1 MSRVSKR
8 FYRVDSIRNLELLDR
23 GETAAQENRWVF
35 EVSHEAA
42 NKVGGIYQVIRSKCS
57 ASVEELGEQYV
68 LLGPYK
74 ETSVRTEVELG
85 EFPDD
90 SPLTAAVN
98 EIRSLGWRVHT
109 GRWLV
114 DGNPQIILFDIGSA
128 SDKLF
133 TYKTEFYDTCKIGIP
148 HHDIECNDAVL
159 FGFMVAKF
167 IEVFQSQALD
177 FNDCKPRIAAHFH
190 EWLAGVGLIMLRVRN
205 VDVATIFTTHA
216 TLLGRFLCAGAVD
229 FYNNLDKLTS
239 SPKQNIAEVN
249 GLEDTSPSTKPLV
262 EPLKDPLPDS
272 SSDKDRFV
280 KSTLFNI
287 DEEAGKRGIYH
298 RYCMER
304 CAVHLS
310 HTFTTVSE
318 ITGVEAENLL
328 KRKPD
333 VITPNGLN
341 VKKFSA
347 LHEFQNLHA
356 LSKEKI
362 NDFIRGH
369 FYGHMDF
376 DLDKTL
382 YFFIAGRYEF
392 GNKGADLY
400 IEALARLNHYM
411 KASGTDKT
419 VIAFMIFPAKTNNF
433 NIESLRGQ
441 AITKSLRDTIHDIQA
456 KIGKRM
462 YDICLTGRL
471 PDSSELLLKEETVRL
486 KRCIYA
492 AQRKSLPPI
501 TTHNVQDDNTDPV
514 LNALRRCHLFNDPH
528 DRVKVIFHPE
538 FLSATNPLFGMD
550 YEEFVRGCHL
560 GVFPSYYEPWGYTPA
575 ECTVMGIPSVT
586 TNLSGFGCF
595 MAEHIADPMSY
606 GIYIV
611 DRRYIGLEESVRQLA
626 QFLYEFVQLNRR
638 QRIIQRNRTERLSEL
653 LDWRIL
659 GTYYCQAR
667 QHAFREVYPD
677 LELSEA
683 SGGAGR
689 LSYPRPLSEPPSPSS
704 SRATTPAP
712 SEHGSDEE
720 DSVDSEAELEELGV
734 QSANGSVASSR

>member
-8 FYRVDSIRNLELLDR
+8 FYRVDSIRNLEHLDR

-74 ETSVRTEVELG
+74 EASVRTEVELG
-85 EFPDD
+85 EFAAE
-90 SPLTAAVN
+90 SPLTSAVN

-128 SDKLF
+128 SDKLYD
-133 TYKTEFYDTCKIGIP
+133 YKTQFYDSCKIGIP
-148 HHDIECNDAVL
+148 NQDIECNDAVL

-167 IEVFQSQALD
+167 IEVFHEQAAD
-177 FNDCKPRIAAHFH
+177 FSDCKVRIAAHFH

-205 VDVATIFTTHA
+205 IDVATIFTTHA

-229 FYNNLDKLTS
+229 FYNNLDK
-239 SPKQNIAEVN
+239 
-249 GLEDTSPSTKPLV
+249 
-262 EPLKDPLPDS
+262 
-272 SSDKDRFV
+272 
-280 KSTLFNI
+280 FNI

-304 CAVHLS
+304 CAVHLA

-341 VKKFSA
+341 VKKFAA

-369 FYGHMDF
+369 FYGYMDF

-419 VIAFMIFPAKTNNF
+419 VIAFIIFPAKTNNF

-456 KIGKRM
+456 KVGKRM

-471 PDSSELLLKEETVRL
+471 PESSELLLKEETVRL

-501 TTHNVQDDNTDPV
+501 TTHNVQDDNLDPV
-514 LNALRRCHLFNDPH
+514 LNALRRCHLFNDTH

-667 QHAFREVYPD
+667 QHAFRVVYPD
-677 LELSEA
+677 LELSEEA
-683 SGGAGR
+683 GGAGR

-712 SEHGSDEE
+712 SEHGSDE
-720 DSVDSEAELEELGV
+720 DSVDSEAELVVLGAGLRAGRLNQTTPSTTELEELGV
-734 QSANGSVASSR
+734 QSGNGSVASSR

>member
-1 MSRVSKR
+1 MSRVAKR
-8 FYRVDSIRNLELLDR
+8 FYRVDSLHGLDNLDKGELAS
-23 GETAAQENRWVF
+23 EENRWVF

-42 NKVGGIYQVIRSKCS
+42 NKVGGIYQVIRSKCT
-57 ASVEELGEQYV
+57 ASVEELGDQYI

-74 ETSVRTEVELG
+74 ETSVRTEVEVG
-85 EFPDD
+85 EFPSH
-90 SPLTAAVN
+90 SPLTSAVN
-98 EIRSLGWRVHT
+98 NLRAQGWRVYP

-128 SDKLF
+128 SVHLDE
-133 TYKTEFYDTCKIGIP
+133 YKRELYENTKIGIP
-148 HHDIECNDAVL
+148 SQDIECNDSVL

-167 IEVFQSQALD
+167 IEEFRNEVVNFGDTQ
-177 FNDCKPRIAAHFH
+177 PRVCVHFH
-190 EWLAGVGLIMLRVRN
+190 EWLAGVGLITLRMRN
-205 VDVATIFTTHA
+205 IDVATVFTTHA

-229 FYNNLDKLTS
+229 FYNNLDK
-239 SPKQNIAEVN
+239 
-249 GLEDTSPSTKPLV
+249 
-262 EPLKDPLPDS
+262 
-272 SSDKDRFV
+272 
-280 KSTLFNI
+280 FNI
-287 DEEAGKRGIYH
+287 DEEAGRRGIYH

-304 CAVHLS
+304 CSAHLA

-318 ITGVEAENLL
+318 ITGIEAEHLL

-333 VITPNGLN
+333 IITPNGLN

-347 LHEFQNLHA
+347 IHEFQNLHA

-376 DLDKTL
+376 NLDNTL

-441 AITKSLRDTIHDIQA
+441 AVTKSLRDAIHDIQA

-462 YDICLTGRL
+462 YDICLSGRL
-471 PDSSELLLKEETVRL
+471 PESEELLLKEETVRL

-492 AQRKSLPPI
+492 SQRKTLPPI
-501 TTHNVQDDNTDPV
+501 TTHNVCDDAVDPV
-514 LNALRRCHLFNDPH
+514 LSALRRCRLFNDPH

-538 FLSATNPLFGMD
+538 FLSVTNPLFGMD

-606 GIYIV
+606 GIYII

-626 QFLYEFVQLNRR
+626 QNLYEFVQLNRR

-659 GTYYCQAR
+659 GSYYRQAR
-667 QHAFREVYPD
+667 QHSLGVMYPELANRE
-677 LELSEA
+677 EA
-683 SGGAGR
+683 SGAGR
-689 LSYPRPLSEPPSPSS
+689 LNYPRPLSEPPSPTS

-712 SEHGSDEE
+712 SEVGSDEDE

-734 QSANGSVASSR
+734 ASVNGSTVSSR

>member
-8 FYRVDSIRNLELLDR
+8 FYRVDSIRNLENLDR

-42 NKVGGIYQVIRSKCS
+42 NKVGGIYQVIRSKCG
-57 ASVEELGEQYV
+57 ASVEELGDQYV

-74 ETSVRTEVELG
+74 DASVRTEVELG
-85 EFPDD
+85 EFPED
-90 SPLTAAVN
+90 SPLTSTVN
-98 EIRSLGWRVHT
+98 KLRSMGWRVHT

-114 DGNPQIILFDIGSA
+114 DGNPQIILFDLGSA
-128 SDKLF
+128 SYNLDN
-133 TYKTEFYDTCKIGIP
+133 YKKELYDACKIGIP
-148 HHDIECNDAVL
+148 VHDTECNDAVL

-167 IEVFQSQALD
+167 VEEFRNESLEFAD
-177 FNDCKPRIAAHFH
+177 SKPRIAAHFH
-190 EWLAGVGLIMLRVRN
+190 EWLAGVGLIMLRVQN
-205 VDVATIFTTHA
+205 IDVATIFTTHA

-229 FYNNLDKLTS
+229 FYNNLDK
-239 SPKQNIAEVN
+239 
-249 GLEDTSPSTKPLV
+249 
-262 EPLKDPLPDS
+262 
-272 SSDKDRFV
+272 
-280 KSTLFNI
+280 FNI
-287 DEEAGKRGIYH
+287 DEEAGRRGIYH

-304 CAVHLS
+304 CAVHLT

-333 VITPNGLN
+333 IITPNGLN

-347 LHEFQNLHA
+347 IHEFQNLHA

-369 FYGHMDF
+369 FYGHMNF

-411 KASGTDKT
+411 KACGTDKT
-419 VIAFMIFPAKTNNF
+419 VIAFIIFPAKTNNF

-462 YDICLTGRL
+462 YDICLEGRL
-471 PDSSELLLKEETVRL
+471 PEPSEMLLKEETVRL

-492 AQRKSLPPI
+492 AQRKTLPPI
-501 TTHNVQDDNTDPV
+501 TTHNVQDDALDPV
-514 LNALRRCHLFNDPH
+514 LAALRRCHLFNDPQ

-575 ECTVMGIPSVT
+575 ECTVMGIPSIT

-667 QHAFREVYPD
+667 QHAFRLVYPD
-677 LELSEA
+677 LEMSEE

-689 LSYPRPLSEPPSPSS
+689 LNYPRPLSEPPSPTS

-712 SEHGSDEE
+712 SEQGSDDEE

-734 QSANGSVASSR
+734 LSANGSTTGSR

>member
-1 MSRVSKR
+1 
-8 FYRVDSIRNLELLDR
+8 
-23 GETAAQENRWVF
+23 
-35 EVSHEAA
+35 
-42 NKVGGIYQVIRSKCS
+42 
-57 ASVEELGEQYV
+57 
-68 LLGPYK
+68 
-74 ETSVRTEVELG
+74 
-85 EFPDD
+85 
-90 SPLTAAVN
+90 
-98 EIRSLGWRVHT
+98 
-109 GRWLV
+109 
-114 DGNPQIILFDIGSA
+114 
-128 SDKLF
+128 
-133 TYKTEFYDTCKIGIP
+133 
-148 HHDIECNDAVL
+148 
-159 FGFMVAKF
+159 MVAKF
-167 IEVFQSQALD
+167 IEEFRSEVVNFSDA
-177 FNDCKPRIAAHFH
+177 KPRVCAHFH
-190 EWLAGVGLIMLRVRN
+190 EWLAGVGLVMLRMRN
-205 VDVATIFTTHA
+205 IDVATIFTTHA

-229 FYNNLDKLTS
+229 FYNNLDKF
-239 SPKQNIAEVN
+239 
-249 GLEDTSPSTKPLV
+249 D
-262 EPLKDPLPDS
+262 
-272 SSDKDRFV
+272 
-280 KSTLFNI
+280 I
-287 DEEAGKRGIYH
+287 DGEAGKRGIYH

-304 CAVHLS
+304 CCAHLA

-318 ITGVEAENLL
+318 ITGVEAEHLL

-333 VITPNGLN
+333 IITPNGLN
-341 VKKFSA
+341 VKKFAA

-356 LSKEKI
+356 LSKERI

-369 FYGHMDF
+369 FYGFMDF

-419 VIAFMIFPAKTNNF
+419 VIAFIIFPAKTNNF

-441 AITKSLRDTIHDIQA
+441 AITKALRDTIHDIQA

-462 YDICLTGRL
+462 YEVCLTGRL
-471 PDSSELLLKEETVRL
+471 PEASELLLKEETVRL

-492 AQRKSLPPI
+492 AQRETLPPI
-501 TTHNVQDDNTDPV
+501 TTHNVCDDHTDPV
-514 LNALRRCHLFNDPH
+514 LNALRRCHLFNDTH

-538 FLSATNPLFGMD
+538 FLSVSNPLFGMD

-606 GIYIV
+606 GIYII

-626 QFLYEFVQLNRR
+626 QNLFEFVQLNRR

-659 GTYYCQAR
+659 GSYYRQAR
-667 QHAFREVYPD
+667 QHALRLVYP
-677 LELSEA
+677 ELAVEEA
-683 SGGAGR
+683 AGAGR
-689 LSYPRPLSEPPSPSS
+689 LNYPRPLSEPPSPTS

-712 SEHGSDEE
+712 SEHGSDDE
-720 DSVDSEAELEELGV
+720 DSIDSEAELEELGV
-734 QSANGSVASSR
+734 GGGSVNGSTTSSR

>member
-1 MSRVSKR
+1 MSRVAKR
-8 FYRVDSIRNLELLDR
+8 FYRVDSLHGLDNLDR
-23 GETAAQENRWVF
+23 GESASEENRWVF
-35 EVSHEAA
+35 EISHEAA

-57 ASVEELGEQYV
+57 ASVEELGDQYI

-85 EFPDD
+85 DFPSY
-90 SPLTAAVN
+90 SPLTATIN
-98 EIRSLGWRVHT
+98 NLRSQGWRIYP

-114 DGNPQIILFDIGSA
+114 DGSPQIILFDIGST
-128 SDKLF
+128 SVQLDE
-133 TYKTEFYDTCKIGIP
+133 YKHELYDNTKIGIP
-148 HHDIECNDAVL
+148 QGDIECNDAVL
-159 FGFMVAKF
+159 FGFMVARF
-167 IEVFQSQALD
+167 IEEFRAEVVNYGDS
-177 FNDCKPRIAAHFH
+177 KPRVCAHFH
-190 EWLAGVGLIMLRVRN
+190 EWLAGVGLITLRMRN
-205 VDVATIFTTHA
+205 VDVATVFTTHA

-229 FYNNLDKLTS
+229 FYNNLDK
-239 SPKQNIAEVN
+239 
-249 GLEDTSPSTKPLV
+249 
-262 EPLKDPLPDS
+262 
-272 SSDKDRFV
+272 
-280 KSTLFNI
+280 FNI
-287 DEEAGKRGIYH
+287 DEEAGRRGIYH

-304 CAVHLS
+304 CAAHLS

-318 ITGVEAENLL
+318 ITGIEAEHLL

-333 VITPNGLN
+333 IITPNGLN

-376 DLDKTL
+376 NLDNTL

-441 AITKSLRDTIHDIQA
+441 AVTKSLRDTIHDIQA

-471 PDSSELLLKEETVRL
+471 PEAEELLLKEETVRL
-486 KRCIYA
+486 KRCIFA

-501 TTHNVQDDNTDPV
+501 TTHNVCEDARDPV
-514 LNALRRCHLFNDPH
+514 LNALRRCKLFNDSP

-538 FLSATNPLFGMD
+538 FLSVTNPLFGMD

-606 GIYIV
+606 GIYII

-626 QFLYEFVQLNRR
+626 QNLYEFVQLNRR

-653 LDWRIL
+653 LDWKIL
-659 GTYYCQAR
+659 GTYYRQAR
-667 QHAFREVYPD
+667 QHSLGVMYP
-677 LELSEA
+677 ELAQEEDA
-683 SGGAGR
+683 AGAGR
-689 LSYPRPLSEPPSPSS
+689 LNYPRPLSEPPSPTS

-712 SEHGSDEE
+712 SEIGSDDE
-720 DSVDSEAELEELGV
+720 DSIDSEAELEELAAASV
-734 QSANGSVASSR
+734 NGSTVSSR

>member
-8 FYRVDSIRNLELLDR
+8 FYRVDSIRNLEHLDR

-74 ETSVRTEVELG
+74 EASVRTEVELG
-85 EFPDD
+85 EFAAE
-90 SPLTAAVN
+90 SPLTSAVN

-128 SDKLF
+128 SDKLYD
-133 TYKTEFYDTCKIGIP
+133 YKTQFYDSCKIGIP
-148 HHDIECNDAVL
+148 NQDIECNDAVL

-167 IEVFQSQALD
+167 IEVFHEQAAD
-177 FNDCKPRIAAHFH
+177 FSDCKVRIAAHFH

-205 VDVATIFTTHA
+205 IDVATIFTTHA

-229 FYNNLDKLTS
+229 FYNNLDKYS
-239 SPKQNIAEVN
+239 SIPKQNIAGVN
-249 GLEDTSPSTKPLV
+249 GLQDASLSTKS
-262 EPLKDPLPDS
+262 K
-272 SSDKDRFV
+272 
-280 KSTLFNI
+280 FNI

-304 CAVHLS
+304 CAVHLA

-341 VKKFSA
+341 VKKFAA

-369 FYGHMDF
+369 FYGYMDF

-419 VIAFMIFPAKTNNF
+419 VIAFIIFPAKTNNF

-456 KIGKRM
+456 KVGKRM

-471 PDSSELLLKEETVRL
+471 PESSELLLKEETVRL

-501 TTHNVQDDNTDPV
+501 TTHNVQDDNLDPV
-514 LNALRRCHLFNDPH
+514 LNALRRCHLFNDTH

-667 QHAFREVYPD
+667 QHAFRVVYPD
-677 LELSEA
+677 LELSEEA
-683 SGGAGR
+683 GGAGR

-712 SEHGSDEE
+712 SEHGSDE
-720 DSVDSEAELEELGV
+720 DSVDSEAELVVLGAGLRAGRLNQTTPSTTELEELGV
-734 QSANGSVASSR
+734 QSGNGSVASSR